1 MSITL
6 ANRIFQLTY
15 ISHFNSLKINI
26 ILFASNIF
34 SYSSPLHFQW
44 NHPFISPFECI
55 RACTCLS
62 NHSLFLR
69 KHCQMVPKS
78 LLLFRN
84 HSISRNLTISI
95 SPSPHSFHY
104 WWPSLQIV
112 LTFVILLNV
121 SKSILLSWVS
131 MNIAFYVLKN
141 GKIDVC
147 WSEWSPNIPLKS
159 QSEGYKI
166 HHLKKFFFDKS

>member
-6 ANRIFQLTY
+6 ANRIFQLFHSSTY
-15 ISHFNSLKINI
+15 TSLIDSLKIKTFPMTS
-26 ILFASNIF
+26 ILFQ
-34 SYSSPLHFQW
+34 H
-44 NHPFISPFECI
+44 
-55 RACTCLS
+55 
-62 NHSLFLR
+62 LFLLISTPFPVKPPMHFTIWVHSCMYMSEQSLSFLMKTLP
-69 KHCQMVPKS
+69 KHSPSTPHS

-95 SPSPHSFHY
+95 SPSSHSFHY

-112 LTFVILLNV
+112 LTFVILFNV

-159 QSEGYKI
+159 QSER
-166 HHLKKFFFDKS
+166 S